1 MENDT
6 WNSKFIMR
14 YADDV
19 NSIEMYK
26 RILPEIEWKNDT
38 PTNFCE
44 SYLFGFRPGFW
55 LFAEV
60 NAPAMIL
67 RKS

>member
-19 NSIEMYK
+19 NSIEMCK
-26 RILPEIEWKNDT
+26 RILPEIE
-38 PTNFCE
+38 
-44 SYLFGFRPGFW
+44 
-55 LFAEV
+55 
-60 NAPAMIL
+60 
-67 RKS
+67 

>member
-26 RILPEIEWKNDT
+26 RILPEIERKNDT

-44 SYLFGFRPGFW
+44 SYLFRFRPGF
-55 LFAEV
+55 
-60 NAPAMIL
+60 
-67 RKS
+67 